1 LGDDGSDEVVV
12 AVVVGD
18 VDSVTDAEGTRSA

>member
-18 VDSVTDAEGTRSA
+18 VDSVTDAEGIRSA